1 MYINGAFM
9 KELYLAGGPYYGLQ
23 EVFSKV
29 KGVARVRAGFANCSR
44 EAPSKED
51 IYSGKAE
58 GRECIQII
66 YNPKKID
73 IVSLLSLFFTIINP
87 YTDGIQG
94 KAVGP
99 QYRSGIYYT
108 SHEDTMQI
116 SYYLIFLQN
125 RGITRP
131 VTDAA
136 VVFNEFEG
144 EGGRRP
150 PVHTEMK
157 PLENFYEAPEEE
169 QFYLRKHP
177 GTYTPIHIDLLE
189 ELGAIGKGD
198 A

>member
-23 EVFSKV
+23 KVFSRV

-51 IYSGKAE
+51 IYSGKVE
-58 GRECIQII
+58 GRECIQVI

-99 QYRSGIYYT
+99 QFKSGVYYT
-108 SHEDTMQI
+108 SREDTMQI

-125 RGITRP
+125 RGITHRM
-131 VTDAA
+131 TDAA
-136 VVFNEFEG
+136 IVFNEFEG

-150 PVHTEMK
+150 KIRTEMK

-177 GTYTPIHIDLLE
+177 GAYTPIHIDLLE
-189 ELGAIGKGD
+189 ELGTIEKAEE
-198 A
+198 

>member
-1 MYINGAFM
+1 M

-99 QYRSGIYYT
+99 STGAGFITPAMRIPCRSATT
-108 SHEDTMQI
+108 SSSCRTGA
-116 SYYLIFLQN
+116 L
-125 RGITRP
+125 P
-131 VTDAA
+131 
-136 VVFNEFEG
+136 
-144 EGGRRP
+144 
-150 PVHTEMK
+150 
-157 PLENFYEAPEEE
+157 AP
-169 QFYLRKHP
+169 
-177 GTYTPIHIDLLE
+177 
-189 ELGAIGKGD
+189 
-198 A
+198 